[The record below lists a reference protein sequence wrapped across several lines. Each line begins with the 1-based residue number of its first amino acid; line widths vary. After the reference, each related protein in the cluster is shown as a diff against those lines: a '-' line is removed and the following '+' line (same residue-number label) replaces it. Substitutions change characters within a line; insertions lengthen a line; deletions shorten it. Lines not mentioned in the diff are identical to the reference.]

1 MNSLRVKTYNLLPI
15 EGNYYCET
23 RAKVHFWSVSLEFW
37 TPYYAFKMCPIF
49 CSFPNFGLIRKIPL
63 SLVAQLVSF
72 TEKNVDPPSGLGKNY
87 DKQLCT
93 QILGVEF
100 PFNPMS
106 WQYSWKAWKVP
117 YNLLNCPILGL
128 FSFSPT
134 CFQCRMLLPI
144 LLTSHSVWKYLKKV
158 AFFNIQHFCWDVFFS
173 VNCNCH
179 ATYFIDFVYLV
190 RVLHFCW

>member
-1 MNSLRVKTYNLLPI
+1 MTLLLIRVPLLFASQTIYKQSQGKWVLQICCLMNSLRVKTYNLLPI
-15 EGNYYCET
+15 EKNYCYET
-23 RAKVHFWSVSLEFW
+23 RAKVHFWCVSLEFW

-72 TEKNVDPPSGLGKNY
+72 AEKNVDPPSGLGKNY

-106 WQYSWKAWKVP
+106 
-117 YNLLNCPILGL
+117 
-128 FSFSPT
+128 
-134 CFQCRMLLPI
+134 
-144 LLTSHSVWKYLKKV
+144 
-158 AFFNIQHFCWDVFFS
+158 
-173 VNCNCH
+173 
-179 ATYFIDFVYLV
+179 
-190 RVLHFCW
+190 